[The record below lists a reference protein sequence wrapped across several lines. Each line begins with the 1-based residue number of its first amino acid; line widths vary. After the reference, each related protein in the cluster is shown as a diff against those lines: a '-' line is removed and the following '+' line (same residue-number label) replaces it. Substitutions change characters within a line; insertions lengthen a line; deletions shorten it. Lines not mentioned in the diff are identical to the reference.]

1 MQRRRDGDPHCL
13 QLWLAVCQRFA
24 FMTPSHDI
32 QHLLDLMAALR
43 TPDRG
48 CPWDLEQTFETIAPY
63 TLEEAYEVVDAIQR
77 GDLSDLRDELGDLLF
92 QVVFHARIAQELKAF
107 DFRDVV
113 AAISGKLIRRHPH
126 VFGNPRD
133 LSPDAVE
140 ALWNDIK
147 HDENAARTRDRAAMG
162 ELADALPSVLDGVP
176 VALPA
181 LTRSDTLTRKAASVG
196 FDWPDA
202 AQVVAKVREELS
214 EVTEASA
221 QGSRAAIEDEV
232 GDLLFAVA
240 NLARHFDINP
250 ESALRRANCK
260 FERRFRAVETM
271 LAERGTS
278 PAESTLDDME
288 RLWVEAK
295 NSERANVND

>member
-1 MQRRRDGDPHCL
+1 MFGD
-13 QLWLAVCQRFA
+13 
-24 FMTPSHDI
+24 
-32 QHLLDLMAALR
+32 
-43 TPDRG
+43 
-48 CPWDLEQTFETIAPY
+48 
-63 TLEEAYEVVDAIQR
+63 
-77 GDLSDLRDELGDLLF
+77 
-92 QVVFHARIAQELKAF
+92 
-107 DFRDVV
+107 
-113 AAISGKLIRRHPH
+113 
-126 VFGNPRD
+126 PRD

-140 ALWNDIK
+140 ALWKDIK
-147 HDENAARTRDRAAMG
+147 RDENAARTRDRAAMG
-162 ELADALPSVLDGVP
+162 ELADAPPSVLDGVP

-181 LTRSDTLTRKAASVG
+181 LVRSDKLTRKAASVG

-202 AQVVAKVREELS
+202 AQVIAKVREELS

-288 RLWVEAK
+288 RLWVESK
-295 NSERANVND
+295 KSERANVND